1 MPPFSLTGAAF
12 RSVAVSFVPEL
23 GSADERVW
31 ATVERTIDSALGA
44 RHSAL
49 GEQVRMFIKVID
61 LLARLRFG
69 RGVHRLEPGQVGR
82 LMGAL
87 ERAPFRLIRRGV
99 WGLRTLVLM
108 AYYTQPEV
116 VASLGY
122 RADRAGWAARR

>member
-1 MPPFSLTGAAF
+1 MPPFSLAGPAF
-12 RSVAVSFVPEL
+12 RPVATAFVPEL
-23 GSADERVW
+23 GTADERVW
-31 ATVERTIDSALGA
+31 AALERGMDSALGA

-49 GEQVRMFIKVID
+49 GEQVRVFIKIID

-69 RGVHRLEPGQVGR
+69 RGVHRLGPEQVGR

-108 AYYTQPEV
+108 GYYTQPEV
-116 VASLGY
+116 IGGLGY
-122 RADRAGWAARR
+122 RADRAGWERP

>member
-1 MPPFSLTGAAF
+1 MPPFLLAGPAF
-12 RSVAVSFVPEL
+12 RPIATTFVPEL
-23 GSADERVW
+23 GPADEAVW
-31 ATVERTIDSALGA
+31 GMLEGTIGSALGA

-49 GEQVRMFIKVID
+49 GEQVRVFIKVVD

-69 RGVHRLEPGQVGR
+69 RGVHRLGGDQLRR

-108 AYYTQPEV
+108 GYYTQPLVIEG
-116 VASLGY
+116 LGY
-122 RADRAGWAARR
+122 RANRLGWEGRP